1 MGCLFELVFEI
12 LLEGSI
18 ELLARC
24 YIELLQFIIPRKML
38 SERAKKVIR
47 ITSFVFVLS
56 LIFAFCVG
64 LAFLIQSDP
73 DITNI
78 GRHIVRISLIVMAV
92 QLVLGVL
99 AWIIRR
105 CRKSSGGK
113 DGAV

>member
-12 LLEGSI
+12 LLEGLI
-18 ELLARC
+18 GLLTRC
-24 YIELLQFIIPRKML
+24 YIELFRFIVPRKVL

-47 ITSFVFVLS
+47 VSSLVFVLFV
-56 LIFAFCVG
+56 IFAFCVG

-78 GRHIVRISLIVMAV
+78 GRYIVRISLIVMAV

-105 CRKSSGGK
+105 LRKSSGGK
-113 DGAV
+113 DGTV

>member
-38 SERAKKVIR
+38 SERVKKAIR
-47 ITSFVFVLS
+47 ITSLVFVLS
-56 LIFAFCVG
+56 VIFTFCVG

>member
-1 MGCLFELVFEI
+1 MGCLIELVFDI
-12 LLEGSI
+12 LLDGFI

-24 YIELLQFIIPRKML
+24 YIELFQFIVPRKML
-38 SERAKKVIR
+38 SERAKKAIR

-73 DITNI
+73 DIINI
-78 GRHIVRISLIVMAV
+78 GRSIVRTSLIMMAV
-92 QLVLGVL
+92 QLVLGILV
-99 AWIIRR
+99 WIIGR

-113 DGAV
+113 NGAV

>member
-38 SERAKKVIR
+38 SERAKKAIR
-47 ITSFVFVLS
+47 ITSLVFVLS
-56 LIFAFCVG
+56 VIFAFCVG

-78 GRHIVRISLIVMAV
+78 GRRIVRISLIIIAV

>member
-12 LLEGSI
+12 LLEGLI

-38 SERAKKVIR
+38 SEQAKKAIR

-56 LIFAFCVG
+56 LIFVFCVG

-78 GRHIVRISLIVMAV
+78 GRYIVRISLIVMAV

-113 DGAV
+113 DGTV